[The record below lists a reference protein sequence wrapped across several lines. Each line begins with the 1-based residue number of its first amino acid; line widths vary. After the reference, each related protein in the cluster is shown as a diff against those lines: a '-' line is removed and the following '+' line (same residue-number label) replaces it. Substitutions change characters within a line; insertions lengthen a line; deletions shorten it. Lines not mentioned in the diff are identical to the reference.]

1 MTRGTATGN
10 DDQNDQAETA
20 RSARPLCPS
29 QDSDGNVWYLGEDT
43 TEYHDGKQKTT
54 AGSFD
59 AGVDGAQ
66 AGIAMPADP
75 AIGLTYRQEYYEGEA
90 EDEAEVLSL
99 DEQVEVPL
107 AASRTSS

>member
-1 MTRGTATGN
+1 
-10 DDQNDQAETA
+10 
-20 RSARPLCPS
+20 
-29 QDSDGNVWYLGEDT
+29 
-43 TEYHDGKQKTT
+43 
-54 AGSFD
+54 
-59 AGVDGAQ
+59 
-66 AGIAMPADP
+66 MPADP